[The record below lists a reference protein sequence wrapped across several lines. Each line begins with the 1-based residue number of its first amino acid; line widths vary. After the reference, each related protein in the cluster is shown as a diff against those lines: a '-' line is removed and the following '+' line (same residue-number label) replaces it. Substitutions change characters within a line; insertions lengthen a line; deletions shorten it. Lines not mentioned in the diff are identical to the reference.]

1 MPDLRS
7 QMIRMASALP
17 QGDPTRKKLL
27 AAVQR
32 KEAGVQKGFKPLVKI
47 KVIQIS
53 PAGEGLLVK
62 GTLSVESGLLEVPTP
77 FVITV
82 EYRYIMGTFVIT
94 DVVKPNHYT
103 PFFTDMLNAA
113 LQEDAIMGA
122 LGDVLEA
129 AG

>member
-62 GTLSVESGLLEVPTP
+62 GTLSVESGLLGVPTP